1 MKQYRVLTIN
11 PGSTSTKIAL
21 FEGENCL
28 FSRNV
33 AHDAQEL
40 AKFKTIPDQLPY
52 REKTILDLLA
62 QEDVDLSTVD
72 VFVGRGGGLLAM
84 EGGTYFWSTPA
95 PVQTGS
101 SIRLRWALSWQM
113 PLPSAMESR
122 RWSSILRI
130 RMRCRRSPA

>member
-28 FSRNV
+28 FSKNV
-33 AHDAQEL
+33 AHDASEL

-84 EGGTYFWSTPA
+84 EGGTYAVTELLLEHA
-95 PVQTGS
+95 RTC
-101 SIRLRWALSWQM
+101 AM

>member
-84 EGGTYFWSTPA
+84 EGGTYAVTELLLEHARTCACLLYTS
-95 PVQTGS
+95 
-101 SIRLRWALSWQM
+101 
-113 PLPSAMESR
+113 PS
-122 RWSSILRI
+122 
-130 RMRCRRSPA
+130 P

>member
-28 FSRNV
+28 FSKNV
-33 AHDAQEL
+33 AHDASEL

-72 VFVGRGGGLLAM
+72 VFVGRGGGLL
-84 EGGTYFWSTPA
+84 GL
-95 PVQTGS
+95 GS
-101 SIRLRWALSWQM
+101 LLGRGLLCCIILRVRRRFCRSIRAFGF
-113 PLPSAMESR
+113 
-122 RWSSILRI
+122 
-130 RMRCRRSPA
+130 RCR

>member
-40 AKFKTIPDQLPY
+40 AKFKTIPDQLSY
-52 REKTILDLLA
+52 RE
-62 QEDVDLSTVD
+62 
-72 VFVGRGGGLLAM
+72 
-84 EGGTYFWSTPA
+84 
-95 PVQTGS
+95 
-101 SIRLRWALSWQM
+101 
-113 PLPSAMESR
+113 
-122 RWSSILRI
+122 
-130 RMRCRRSPA
+130 